1 MVLSPILNS
10 VMSGITWDNLGYTT
24 ATMDITWFDQS
35 ERRLLCLPRPHRDGN
50 CRLQTCFGA
59 EFLVVFETLVTH
71 DFPHNLVL
79 NVEQPHGKVLVSIP
93 AVHICRSKHMINP
106 SWMASATLL
115 WRSVFML
122 VGSKSTRFK
131 RAIISFS
138 SSTVHGPNIQQIM
151 SSSSPSLSFSL
162 RFVPHTLLSATR
174 VMQRRGAAGAS
185 IPNARTCKRRT
196 YARLHTR
203 APSHTRARTHSRTQ
217 AQLENSLTCLITAAS
232 TTSRCRAQHSPWAS
246 FTSGA
251 RHLHG
256 A

>member
-1 MVLSPILNS
+1 M
-10 VMSGITWDNLGYTT
+10 
-24 ATMDITWFDQS
+24 
-35 ERRLLCLPRPHRDGN
+35 PRPHRDGN

-162 RFVPHTLLSATR
+162 PAFRPTHVVVCNESNAAP
-174 VMQRRGAAGAS
+174 RRGG
-185 IPNARTCKRRT
+185 
-196 YARLHTR
+196 RLDTERPYMQAPYIR
-203 APSHTRARTHSRTQ
+203 APAYTRSLSYACANTVTFTHS
-217 AQLENSLTCLITAAS
+217 S
-232 TTSRCRAQHSPWAS
+232 TT
-246 FTSGA
+246 
-251 RHLHG
+251 
-256 A
+256 